1 MCEKLC
7 ERKKKHVV
15 MPNASKSHGHSPA
28 RAEVERV
35 GPLEG
40 SRSGGGRICRTTDIA
55 VGASAAVSGVAMHV
69 VSLDNA
75 IRAGSMSIF

>member
-1 MCEKLC
+1 MREK
-7 ERKKKHVV
+7 KNHVV

-40 SRSGGGRICRTTDIA
+40 SRSGGGRICRTTG
-55 VGASAAVSGVAMHV
+55 VASAAVSGVAMHV

-75 IRAGSMSIF
+75 IRAGSMSIFKN